1 MSSVAHLR
9 DALSQ
14 YETLLRSVYGA
25 AGADSHSQPA
35 LLALHRWLT
44 ISCGARGQALVIGG
58 VLDMV
63 DADEPGKALFFDAT
77 QDALAGKKER
87 GKPARKPAQGDEEV
101 TVDEQQDDHTPD
113 FFVLQTLLRVLRC
126 TLPEQD
132 PLGCDDFHGSVDNA
146 TAARRVR
153 ATTPGSVACMHPSV
167 WNNWCAWCAWY
178 WCGLVPCG
186 LTVVA
191 GSRATKHAPNTP
203 EFPLRVGS
211 QRTL

>member
-1 MSSVAHLR
+1 MSSAVAHLR

-14 YETLLRSVYGA
+14 YEALLRSVYA
-25 AGADSHSQPA
+25 ADAVVHSQRPA
-35 LLALHRWLT
+35 LLALQSWLT
-44 ISCGARGQALVIGG
+44 VSCGPRGQALVIGG

-63 DADEPGKALFFDAT
+63 DADEALFFDAT

-113 FFVLQTLLRVLRC
+113 FFVLQTLLQVLRC

-132 PLGCDDFHGSVDNA
+132 PLGGDDFHGSVDNA

-153 ATTPGSVACMHPSV
+153 APTQAVSHACIPVPGAV
-167 WNNWCAWCAWY
+167 
-178 WCGLVPCG
+178 
-186 LTVVA
+186 
-191 GSRATKHAPNTP
+191 
-203 EFPLRVGS
+203 
-211 QRTL
+211 